1 MIPELIIFDCDGVLI
16 DSEVIA
22 ARIEAEEL
30 TALGIP
36 ITAEAVTRRFLGV
49 SDKDMRAA
57 IEGDIGHRL
66 PDDHEAR
73 NAMLIEAAMTSEL
86 RAIPGVREVT
96 ERLSI
101 PFCVASSSTHGKLKH
116 TLGLTG
122 LYDLFAPN
130 IFSTIEVARG
140 KPAPDLFL
148 HAADRMGARP
158 EHCLVVED
166 SIAGVRA
173 ATAAGM
179 YPVGF
184 TGGSHCGPGHA
195 DRLREVGAAIVID
208 RLEDLSFGDSIL
220 NSPES

>member
-22 ARIEAEEL
+22 ARIEAEAL
-30 TALGIP
+30 AALGIP
-36 ITAEAVTRRFLGV
+36 MTAEVVTRRFLGV
-49 SDKDMRAA
+49 SDKDMRVA
-57 IEGDIGHRL
+57 IERDIGHPL

-73 NAMLIEAAMTSEL
+73 NARLIEAAMVDEL
-86 RAIPGVREVT
+86 QAIPGVREVVT
-96 ERLSI
+96 GLPI
-101 PFCVASSSTHGKLKH
+101 PFCVASSSTHAKLKH

-130 IFSTIEVARG
+130 IFSTVEVARG

-148 HAADRMGARP
+148 HAAGRMGAGPAR
-158 EHCLVVED
+158 CLVVED
-166 SIAGVRA
+166 SVAGIRA
-173 ATAAGM
+173 ARAAGM

-195 DRLREVGAAIVID
+195 DRLRDAGAAIVIG
-208 RLEDLSFGDSIL
+208 RLENLTPL
-220 NSPES
+220 LAA